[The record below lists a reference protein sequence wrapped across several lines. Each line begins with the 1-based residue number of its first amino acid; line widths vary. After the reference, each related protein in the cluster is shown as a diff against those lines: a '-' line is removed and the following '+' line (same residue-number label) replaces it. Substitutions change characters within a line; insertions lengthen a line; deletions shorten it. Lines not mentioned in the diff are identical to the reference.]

1 MKRLLL
7 FLFALSSS
15 LTWGQPQASHER
27 RYELRPDPNWPLEI
41 DLGSGDYR
49 IVASASDSIAVI
61 YDDSNAD
68 AVRKV
73 MVQID
78 SGHGQNHVKIAGA
91 KANFHA
97 VIEVPRKTDLRV
109 RMSSGGLSIGD
120 VKGNKD
126 IEILA
131 GNLDPNSQHPQDY
144 AQADFSVRIGDVYAT
159 LSKTVK
165 ERFMANRSRQ
175 SVKGRISPT
184 DKVLPSSPSLPIC
197 YLEFAA
203 HVGRACLRAA

>member
-7 FLFALSSS
+7 FLLASAS

-27 RYELRPDPNWPLEI
+27 RYELRPDPNWPLDIE
-41 DLGSGDYR
+41 LGSGDYQ
-49 IVASASDSIAVI
+49 IVASSSDSIAVV

-73 MVQID
+73 KVQID
-78 SGHGQNHVKIAGA
+78 SGHGQNHLKIAGP

-120 VKGNKD
+120 VEGNKD
-126 IEILA
+126 IEVLA
-131 GNLDPNSQHPQDY
+131 GNLDINSLHPQDY
-144 AQADFSVRIGDVYAT
+144 AQADFSVRIGDMYAP
-159 LSKTVK
+159 LLKTAK
-165 ERFMANRSRQ
+165 SGLRRSF
-175 SVKGRISPT
+175 KTAGRG
-184 DKVLPSSPSLPIC
+184 KYHLH
-197 YLEFAA
+197 A
-203 HVGRACLRAA
+203 HVGIGDMTLRSETI